1 VLKPF
6 SASGRMG
13 TLVPRRQT
21 PTMGHVK
28 AQTAV
33 WRMTIFREP
42 VPHHGTERPALADVR
57 ALHPVG
63 VDVEPRLGRVRD
75 PVTAGGDLDWLG
87 PVDSYA
93 DRAQRLEIADAI
105 LASGSDDE
113 GEWLEIME
121 RTVAER
127 PGLDREVMAEAGID
141 TARISP
147 RRSSTSMR
155 RASCCS
161 SSSTRSAPR
170 RYAAAAS
177 AGSP

>member
-1 VLKPF
+1 MWTT
-6 SASGRMG
+6 AS
-13 TLVPRRQT
+13 TS
-21 PTMGHVK
+21 
-28 AQTAV
+28 
-33 WRMTIFREP
+33 
-42 VPHHGTERPALADVR
+42 
-57 ALHPVG
+57 
-63 VDVEPRLGRVRD
+63 
-75 PVTAGGDLDWLG
+75 TAGSLAVAARPLVTVQRHEVLDWLG
-87 PVDSYA
+87 PVDLYA
-93 DRAQRLEIADAI
+93 DRAQRVEIADAI

-113 GEWLEIME
+113 GEWLEIMG

-127 PGLDREVMAEAGID
+127 PTLDREVMSEAGID